1 MKIYNIIFLLIT
13 GAFTALFFANQIQAQ
28 SAAKIENIKFD
39 AEGSKLAITYD
50 IAKYKEGETFE
61 IWVKIVTASGKTL
74 VPVTMYGDVNK
85 GCIRRNG

>member
-1 MKIYNIIFLLIT
+1 MHKFTIVSLIIAAALTTLLIS
-13 GAFTALFFANQIQAQ
+13 NRIQAQ

-61 IWVKIVTASGKTL
+61 IWVKVLTASGKTL
-74 VPVTMYGDVNK
+74 IPVTMYGDVNK